1 MINKI
6 LIVDDE
12 QDYLDSV
19 KRYLLRAGLNNF
31 RLDDDPRKTVASL
44 EKGDSFDVALLD
56 ITMPHL
62 NGIQLLEIIKKMT
75 PNTECIMV
83 TALSDARIASDCI
96 NKGAYAYLVKPISG
110 DDVINTINRALE
122 RRRFLEIL
130 NNNKTETLPDIVHR
144 RRL

>member
-62 NGIQLLEIIKKMT
+62 NGIQLLEIIKKTT

-96 NKGAYAYLVKPISG
+96 NKGCICLSCKANQRG
-110 DDVINTINRALE
+110 
-122 RRRFLEIL
+122 
-130 NNNKTETLPDIVHR
+130 
-144 RRL
+144 